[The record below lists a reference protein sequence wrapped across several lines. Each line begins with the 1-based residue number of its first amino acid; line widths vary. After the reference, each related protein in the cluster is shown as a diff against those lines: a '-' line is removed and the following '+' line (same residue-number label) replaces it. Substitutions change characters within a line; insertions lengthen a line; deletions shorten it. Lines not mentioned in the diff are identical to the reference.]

1 MELKIRPTV
10 YVGLGTTGME
20 ILNHLRQLNHLEYGQ
35 AGLPIFRYVSIE
47 TDASKSG
54 RIPMIDA
61 DERVRGKLDEEGV
74 PILETG
80 LPPNAYEVNEVIHTT
95 LSHPEPIRDK
105 INPAN
110 RPIFNADMASWLDE
124 TILDAPAVNGGA
136 GAGNL
141 RMAGRLALWENW
153 NKGSYVRLSL
163 HAAYN
168 TVRRQAH
175 RQKAESILTTHFDQ
189 KIEVDSER
197 CNIFIV
203 GTLCGGT
210 CSGMLL
216 DIAYYFRYIGK
227 EYAKIYGIF
236 TMPNAGL
243 ALGGDAKILLAN
255 CWASLVEQD
264 FYQRPGTEYWLTL
277 PDGAEIRERRAPFD
291 VASFLCPMNMKG
303 HALVD
308 ASGKFVTGQ
317 LDQMVATDLFLR
329 SLGVDSL
336 IETDLVNAD
345 LRDSRFKKVRDVGD
359 ADKTAFVQSMFS
371 SGVDIGGV
379 WLPKN
384 ALVSSA
390 VGIFIKI
397 LQENWSAGTP
407 ASGSPEADKFV
418 PTEED
423 IKRALQIEAFG
434 TKLQDEIDAINAD
447 NFSTAASA
455 CLSALLA
462 RPGEK
467 YYDESEANR
476 AAYSQQ
482 YRERLNQV
490 VESFKGHSQL
500 CPKQNFLSEV
510 EASIRAKL
518 EKVEA
523 SILAELEKSDDDFS
537 ENRSES
543 EGEIAKIVAKSAAEI
558 GTIVSEAEEDSTTK
572 RNTNVVI
579 SVVDKLLGRE
589 QPEEFKLSRFK
600 ARISA
605 EQKRFRNKFMDLGI
619 GKILVRETLRNL
631 LSETEELRR
640 KVDKEIDDID
650 KRFETSVI
658 FLSGDDPTDHIV
670 RAAAHL
676 AALAYEHGFSKEEDR
691 EVRDEELIRLM
702 RRAEPDAFRWH
713 IQEKLRKAFHRF
725 VPALIGNI
733 RFDKGAGKRSS
744 PYQEF
749 TPFYDNY
756 KLNFDEKGGNTR
768 LFRYLL
774 AEEGVAGTIGDL
786 KLTQAESKKV
796 LVPNLR
802 ALYQMEAGYTPD
814 DILVARQLKKAY
826 DAAHQK
832 FKLGTGDPVHIH
844 KNPDMFDMQPIRLA
858 KEMVKRTELV
868 KREWRVLRELLPRIR
883 EVDANRFQSVFP
895 NGDFNGTGSLNGD
908 RTLDPG
914 ELTIKVVGKS
924 GIQITFPD
932 NEAGWEK
939 LAADAEASNNFIE
952 AIRSELG
959 NMLDGFPP
967 DLIELIDD
975 LNGLVGKEES
985 EEFYADY
992 VNLLRGHV
1000 ETPQN

>member
-1 MELKIRPTV
+1 MEQSLKIRPTV

-20 ILNHLRQLNHLEYGQ
+20 ILNHLRRLNHLEYGQ

-95 LSHPEPIRDK
+95 LSFPDPIRAK

-110 RPIFNADMASWLDE
+110 SQIFNEDMASWLDE
-124 TILDAPAVNGGA
+124 TILDAPAVNGGF

-153 NKGSYVRLSL
+153 NKGSFVGLSL
-163 HAAYN
+163 YGAYM
-168 TVRRQAH
+168 TVRYEPH
-175 RQKAESILTTHFDQ
+175 WQKAESILTTHFDQ

-236 TMPNAGL
+236 TMPNEGL

-264 FYQRPGTEYWLTL
+264 FYQRPGTEYHLTL

-336 IETDLVNAD
+336 IETDLVNAY
-345 LRDSRFKKVRDVGD
+345 LRDSRFKKVRDVAD
-359 ADKTAFVQSMFS
+359 ADKTAFVQAMFS

-384 ALVSSA
+384 AIVSSA
-390 VGIFIKI
+390 VGTFIKI

-407 ASGSPEADKFV
+407 ASGFPPEPNKFV

-423 IKRALQIEAFG
+423 IKGALQIEAFG
-434 TKLQDEIDAINAD
+434 EKLQAEIDAINAD
-447 NFSTAASA
+447 NHRIAARA
-455 CLSALLA
+455 CLTALIP
-462 RPGEK
+462 RPGER
-467 YYDESEANR
+467 YYDEADSNR
-476 AAYSQQ
+476 TDYLRQ

-490 VESFKGHSQL
+490 IESFEGHSQL

-510 EASIRAKL
+510 EAFIR
-518 EKVEA
+518 
-523 SILAELEKSDDDFS
+523 AELEKSDDDFP
-537 ENRSES
+537 ENFSES
-543 EGEIAKIVAKSAAEI
+543 EAEIAKIVD
-558 GTIVSEAEEDSTTK
+558 EAEAASTTK
-572 RNTNVVI
+572 HNTNVVI
-579 SVVDKLLGRE
+579 SVVGKLLGRE
-589 QPEEFKLSRFK
+589 QPEEFKLPSFK
-600 ARISA
+600 ARIFD

-658 FLSGDDPTDHIV
+658 FLSGDDPTGHIV

-676 AALAYEHGFSKEEDR
+676 AALAYEHGFSEEEDR
-691 EVRDEELIRLM
+691 KVRDEELIRLM

-725 VPALIGNI
+725 VPALIGKI
-733 RFDKGAGKRSS
+733 EFHKAAGKRSS

-774 AEEGVAGTIGDL
+774 AEEGVAGTIGNL
-786 KLTQAESKKV
+786 KLTQAESKGV
-796 LVPNLR
+796 LFPNLR

-814 DILVARQLKKAY
+814 DISVAGQLKKAY

-832 FKLGTGDPVHIH
+832 FKLRTGDPVHIH
-844 KNPDMFDMQPIRLA
+844 KNPDMFDMQPIRRA
-858 KEMVKRTELV
+858 KEMVERTELV
-868 KREWRVLRELLPRIR
+868 KQEWRVLRELLPRIR
-883 EVDANRFQSVFP
+883 EVDANRFQSVSP

-908 RTLDPG
+908 RTLDSG

-932 NEAGWEK
+932 NEEGWEK
-939 LAADAEASNNFIE
+939 LAADAVASGNFMDE
-952 AIRSELG
+952 IRSELG
-959 NMLDGFPP
+959 SMLDGFPP
-967 DLIELIDD
+967 NLIELIDD

-992 VNLLRGHV
+992 VNLLREHV

>member
-20 ILNHLRQLNHLEYGQ
+20 ILNRLRRLNHQEYGA

-47 TDASKSG
+47 TDAGKSG
-54 RIPMIDA
+54 RIPVIDA
-61 DERVRGKLDEEGV
+61 DERVRGKHDEEGV
-74 PILETG
+74 PILETC

-95 LSHPEPIRDK
+95 LSFPEPIRAK

-110 RPIFNADMASWLDE
+110 SQIFDEDMASWLDE
-124 TILDAPAVNGGA
+124 TILDAPAVNGGS

-153 NKGSYVRLSL
+153 NKGGVVGRSL

-168 TVRRQAH
+168 TVKYSAH
-175 RQKAESILTTHFDQ
+175 QQKAESILTTHFDQ
-189 KIEVDSER
+189 PIEVDADWH
-197 CNIFIV
+197 NIFIV

-216 DIAYYFRYIGK
+216 DIAYYFRYIGN
-227 EYAKIYGIF
+227 EYTNIYGIF
-236 TMPNAGL
+236 TMYNEGL

-264 FYQRPGTEYWLTL
+264 FYQRPGTEYHLTL

-291 VASFLCPMNMKG
+291 VASFLSPTNMKG

-317 LDQMVATDLFLR
+317 LDQMVATDLFVR

-336 IETDLVNAD
+336 IEADLVNAN
-345 LRDSRFKKVRDVGD
+345 LRDSRFQKVRDVAD

-371 SGVDIGGV
+371 SGVDIDGV

-390 VGIFIKI
+390 VGRFIKI

-423 IKRALQIEAFG
+423 IKSALQIEAFG
-434 TKLQDEIDAINAD
+434 AKLQAEIGAINAD
-447 NFSTAASA
+447 NHRIAALA
-455 CLSALLA
+455 CLTALIP
-462 RPGEK
+462 RPGER
-467 YYDESEANR
+467 YYDEANR
-476 AAYSQQ
+476 SRTDYLRQ
-482 YRERLNQV
+482 YRERLNRV
-490 VESFKGHSQL
+490 VESFEGHSQL

-510 EASIRAKL
+510 EASIRA
-518 EKVEA
+518 
-523 SILAELEKSDDDFS
+523 ELEKSDGDFP
-537 ENRSES
+537 ENLSES
-543 EGEIAKIVAKSAAEI
+543 EAEIAKIVD
-558 GTIVSEAEEDSTTK
+558 EAEAASTTK
-572 RNTNVVI
+572 HNTNVVI

-589 QPEEFKLSRFK
+589 QPEEFKLPSFK
-600 ARISA
+600 ARIFA
-605 EQKRFRNKFMDLGI
+605 EQKRFCNKFMDLAI

-658 FLSGDDPTDHIV
+658 LLSGDDPTGHIV

-676 AALAYEHGFSKEEDR
+676 AELAYDRGFSEEEDR

-713 IQEKLRKAFHRF
+713 IREKLRKAFHRF
-725 VPALIGNI
+725 VPDLIGKI
-733 RFDKGAGKRSS
+733 QFDKAAGKRSS

-756 KLNFDEKGGNTR
+756 KLDFGEKGGNTR

-786 KLTQAESKKV
+786 KFTQAESKEV

-814 DILVARQLKKAY
+814 DIRVAGKLKKAY

-844 KNPDMFDMQPIRLA
+844 KNPDMFDMQPIRRA
-858 KEMVKRTELV
+858 KEMVERTELV

-932 NEAGWEK
+932 NEEGWKK

-959 NMLDGFPP
+959 RMLDDFPP
-967 DLIELIDD
+967 NLIELIDD
-975 LNGLVGKEES
+975 LNGFVEKEES

-992 VNLLRGHV
+992 VNLLREHV

>member
-54 RIPMIDA
+54 RIPGIDA
-61 DERVRGKLDEEGV
+61 DERVRGKFDEEGV

-95 LSHPEPIRDK
+95 LAFPEAIRAK

-110 RPIFNADMASWLDE
+110 RPIFNEDMASWLDE
-124 TILDAPAVNGGA
+124 MILDAPAVNGGF

-141 RMAGRLALWENW
+141 RMAGRLLLWENW
-153 NKGSYVRLSL
+153 NKGSLVGRSL
-163 HAAYN
+163 LDAYN
-168 TVRRQAH
+168 TVRYQPH

-227 EYAKIYGIF
+227 ESAKIYGIF

-243 ALGGDAKILLAN
+243 ALGGDAKILQAN

-264 FYQRPGTEYWLTL
+264 FYQRPQTEYHLTL
-277 PDGAEIRERRAPFD
+277 PDGAEIRERKAPFD
-291 VASFLCPMNMKG
+291 VASFLSPTGMKG
-303 HALVD
+303 YALVD

-317 LDQMVATDLFLR
+317 LDQMVATDLFVR

-336 IETDLVNAD
+336 IEADLVNAN
-345 LRDSRFKKVRDVGD
+345 LRDSRFKKVRDVAD

-371 SGVDIGGV
+371 SGVDIDGV

-397 LQENWSAGTP
+397 LQENWSDGTP
-407 ASGSPEADKFV
+407 APGSPKTDKFV
-418 PTEED
+418 PREED
-423 IKRALQIEAFG
+423 IKSALQIEAFDA
-434 TKLQDEIDAINAD
+434 KLQDEIDTINAD
-447 NFSTAASA
+447 NHRIAARA
-455 CLSALLA
+455 CLTALIP
-462 RPGEK
+462 RPGAR
-467 YYDESEANR
+467 YYDEADSNR
-476 AAYSQQ
+476 TDYLRQ
-482 YRERLNQV
+482 YRERLNQA
-490 VESFKGHSQL
+490 VESFEGHSQL

-510 EASIRAKL
+510 EASIRA
-518 EKVEA
+518 
-523 SILAELEKSDDDFS
+523 ELEKSDDDFP
-537 ENRSES
+537 ENLSES
-543 EGEIAKIVAKSAAEI
+543 EAEIEKIVD
-558 GTIVSEAEEDSTTK
+558 EAEAANTTERK
-572 RNTNVVI
+572 TNSVS

-589 QPEEFKLSRFK
+589 QPEEFKLPSFK
-600 ARISA
+600 ARIFD
-605 EQKRFRNKFMDLGI
+605 EQKRFRNKFMDLGL

-658 FLSGDDPTDHIV
+658 FLSGDDPTSHIV

-676 AALAYEHGFSKEEDR
+676 AALAYDRGFSKEEDR

-733 RFDKGAGKRSS
+733 QFDEATGKRSS

-756 KLNFDEKGGNTR
+756 KLNFHEKGGNTR

-774 AEEGVAGTIGDL
+774 AEEDVAGTIGDL
-786 KLTQAESKKV
+786 KLTQAESKGV
-796 LVPNLR
+796 LFPNLR

-814 DILVARQLKKAY
+814 DLLVAGPLKKAY

-844 KNPDMFDMQPIRLA
+844 KDPDMFDQAAIRRA
-858 KEMVKRTELV
+858 QEIDRRFKEAQMEIDRRFKEAQMDVKALEELGDYA
-868 KREWRVLRELLPRIR
+868 REED
-883 EVDANRFQSVFP
+883 EKRFQYVSS
-895 NGDFNGTGSLNGD
+895 NGIGD
-908 RTLDPG
+908 
-914 ELTIKVVGKS
+914 LTIKVRGEDGFLKEFNVTDES
-924 GIQITFPD
+924 GLR
-932 NEAGWEK
+932 N
-939 LAADAEASNNFIE
+939 LATDSTASAEFKTRT
-952 AIRSELG
+952 RSEFGIMDVAGTLVRC
-959 NMLDGFPP
+959 
-967 DLIELIDD
+967 IDKFHSEPWV
-975 LNGLVGKEES
+975 NREES
-985 EEFYADY
+985 YKFYAEYTALVRKQSAIDQ
-992 VNLLRGHV
+992 GG
-1000 ETPQN
+1000 T

>member
-1 MELKIRPTV
+1 MEQSLKIRPTV

-20 ILNHLRQLNHLEYGQ
+20 ILNHLRRLNHLEYGQ

-47 TDASKSG
+47 TDAGKSG

-95 LSHPEPIRDK
+95 LSFPEPIRAK

-110 RPIFNADMASWLDE
+110 SHIFNADMASWLDE
-124 TILDAPAVNGGA
+124 TILDAPAVNGGS

-153 NKGSYVRLSL
+153 NKGSYVGLSL
-163 HAAYN
+163 LSAYQ
-168 TVRRQAH
+168 TVRKEANRH
-175 RQKAESILTTHFDQ
+175 SAERILKTHFDQ
-189 KIEVDSER
+189 PIEVDADWH
-197 CNIFIV
+197 NIFIV

-216 DIAYYFRYIGK
+216 DIAYYFRYIGD
-227 EYAKIYGIF
+227 EYTKIYGIF
-236 TMPNAGL
+236 TMYNAGL

-264 FYQRPGTEYWLTL
+264 FYQRPGTEYHLTL
-277 PDGAEIRERRAPFD
+277 PDGAEIRERRDPFD
-291 VASFLCPMNMKG
+291 VASFLSPTGMKG
-303 HALVD
+303 HALVN

-317 LDQMVATDLFLR
+317 LDQMVATDLFVR

-336 IETDLVNAD
+336 IEADLVNATA
-345 LRDSRFKKVRDVGD
+345 RDSQFKKVRDVGD

-371 SGVDIGGV
+371 SGVDIGV

-390 VGIFIKI
+390 AGTFIKI

-423 IKRALQIEAFG
+423 IKSALQIEAFG

-447 NFSTAASA
+447 NHRIAALA
-455 CLSALLA
+455 CLTALIP
-462 RPGEK
+462 RPGER
-467 YYDESEANR
+467 YYDEANR
-476 AAYSQQ
+476 NRTDYLRQ
-482 YRERLNQV
+482 YRERLNQA
-490 VESFKGHSQL
+490 VESFEGHSQL

-510 EASIRAKL
+510 EASIRA
-518 EKVEA
+518 
-523 SILAELEKSDDDFS
+523 ELEKSDDDFP
-537 ENRSES
+537 ENLSES
-543 EGEIAKIVAKSAAEI
+543 EAEIEKIVD
-558 GTIVSEAEEDSTTK
+558 EAEAASTTK
-572 RNTNVVI
+572 HNTNVVI

-589 QPEEFKLSRFK
+589 QPEEFKLPSFK
-600 ARISA
+600 ARIFD
-605 EQKRFRNKFMDLGI
+605 EQKRFRNKFMDLGL

-670 RAAAHL
+670 RASAHL

-713 IQEKLRKAFHRF
+713 IQDKLRKAFHRF

-733 RFDKGAGKRSS
+733 QFDKAAGKRSS

-756 KLNFDEKGGNTR
+756 KLDFDEKGGNTR

-786 KLTQAESKKV
+786 KFTQAESKGV

-814 DILVARQLKKAY
+814 DIRVAVLLKKAY

-832 FKLGTGDPVHIH
+832 FKLRTGDPVHIH
-844 KNPDMFDMQPIRLA
+844 KDPDMFDQEAIQRVPEIDRRF
-858 KEMVKRTELV
+858 KEAQMDVKALKELGPYV
-868 KREWRVLRELLPRIR
+868 REED
-883 EVDANRFQSVFP
+883 ENRFQYVS
-895 NGDFNGTGSLNGD
+895 FNGIGD
-908 RTLDPG
+908 
-914 ELTIKVVGKS
+914 LTIEVRGEDGFLIEFNVADES
-924 GIQITFPD
+924 GLRD
-932 NEAGWEK
+932 
-939 LAADAEASNNFIE
+939 LATDSTASAEFKTRT
-952 AIRSELG
+952 RSEFG
-959 NMLDGFPP
+959 IMDVAGT
-967 DLIELIDD
+967 
-975 LNGLVGKEES
+975 LVGYIDKFHSETGVNRKES
-985 EEFYADY
+985 QKFYADY
-992 VNLLRGHV
+992 VKLLR
-1000 ETPQN
+1000 